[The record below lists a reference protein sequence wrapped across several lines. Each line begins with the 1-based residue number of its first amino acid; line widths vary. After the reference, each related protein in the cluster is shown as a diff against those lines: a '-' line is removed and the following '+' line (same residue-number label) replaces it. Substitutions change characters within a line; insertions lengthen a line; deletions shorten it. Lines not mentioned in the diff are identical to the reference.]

1 MVLILIGVDV
11 GGTFTD
17 FVVTNTESRETGV
30 HKIPTTLEDPSRGVV
45 SGLKQACD
53 LFGINTADVHHI
65 LHGTTIATN
74 AVLEY
79 DGARTGLIT
88 TEGYRDILHIGRHQR
103 PQHYSIMQD
112 IPWQDRPLVRR
123 VRRLTVPERL
133 IPPRGEILVPLD
145 EDAVA
150 LASRQLKSDGVD
162 SIAICFLFSY
172 LNPVH
177 EERAREIV
185 EAEHPECFVT
195 TSASVSPQ
203 FREFERFTTAAMN
216 AFVGPKVRT
225 YVNELESTLVAQGF
239 RSAELHLMSS
249 NGGVATAQMVVERP
263 VITLLS
269 GPTAGIMGG
278 EFSGKALDRQNLITF
293 DVGGTSAD
301 IGLIVNGAYS
311 EASARDTWI
320 GGYPVMAPMIDIS
333 TIGAGGGSIAY
344 VDGGGAFRVGPG
356 SAGAYPGPAAYGH
369 GSDQPTVTD
378 AHLVLGRL
386 LQSNFLGGAMN
397 LDLAAAIG
405 VIDELA
411 SQLKLGR
418 EEAAEGIITVVN
430 ANMANAIRSRTIQ
443 KGHDPREF
451 SLVAFGGAGPLH
463 GVDVARILGIP
474 EVIIPPYPGI
484 TSAVGLLTTD
494 LKYDAIRTEFQT
506 STQIDPDRLTNDFNR
521 MKAELSSQFEK
532 GGLKGHDVTYTRS
545 GDLRYIGQGYEL
557 RVPFADGPI
566 DDPIL
571 AEVFQAFETI
581 HAREYGHVFEE
592 SPIEIVNI
600 RLTGSRQMP
609 KINLRPSE
617 TKPNTTLS
625 ALEERPCFFR
635 VDNSLQTLD
644 TPLYQRD
651 HLTSEDRVSGPAII
665 VQKDT
670 TIAVPPGA
678 SVIADASSNLLI
690 DTGV

>member
-45 SGLKQACD
+45 SGLKQTCD

-301 IGLIVNGAYS
+301 IGLIVNGTYS

-521 MKAELSSQFEK
+521 MQAELSSQFEK

>member
-1 MVLILIGVDV
+1 
-11 GGTFTD
+11 
-17 FVVTNTESRETGV
+17 
-30 HKIPTTLEDPSRGVV
+30 
-45 SGLKQACD
+45 
-53 LFGINTADVHHI
+53 
-65 LHGTTIATN
+65 
-74 AVLEY
+74 
-79 DGARTGLIT
+79 
-88 TEGYRDILHIGRHQR
+88 
-103 PQHYSIMQD
+103 
-112 IPWQDRPLVRR
+112 
-123 VRRLTVPERL
+123 
-133 IPPRGEILVPLD
+133 
-145 EDAVA
+145 
-150 LASRQLKSDGVD
+150 
-162 SIAICFLFSY
+162 
-172 LNPVH
+172 
-177 EERAREIV
+177 
-185 EAEHPECFVT
+185 
-195 TSASVSPQ
+195 
-203 FREFERFTTAAMN
+203 MN

-249 NGGVATAQMVVERP
+249 NRGVATAQMVVERP

-386 LQSNFLGGAMN
+386 LQSNFLGGTMN

-521 MKAELSSQFEK
+521 MKAELSSLFEK

>member
-1 MVLILIGVDV
+1 MILIGVDV

-30 HKIPTTLEDPSRGVV
+30 HKIPTTPDDPSQGVIT
-45 SGLKQACD
+45 GLKEACEHFD
-53 LFGINTADVHHI
+53 ISPGDVHHI

-123 VRRLTVPERL
+123 AQRLTVPERL
-133 IPPRGEILVPLD
+133 VPPNGEVLVPLD
-145 EDAVA
+145 ENAVRV
-150 LASRQLKSDGVD
+150 ASRQLKSDGVD
-162 SIAICFLFSY
+162 SIAVCFLFSY

-177 EERAREIV
+177 EERAREII
-185 EAEHPECFVT
+185 EAEHPDCFVT

-216 AFVGPKVRT
+216 AFIGPKVRT
-225 YVNELESTLVAQGF
+225 YVNELESTLATQGF
-239 RSAELHLMSS
+239 HSAVLHLMSS

-263 VITLLS
+263 VMTLLS

-278 EFSGKALDRQNLITF
+278 EFSGKLLDRQNLITF

-301 IGLIVNGAYS
+301 IGLIVNGTYS

-320 GGYPVMAPMIDIS
+320 GGYPVMAPTIDIN

-344 VDGGGAFRVGPG
+344 IDDGGAFRVGPE

-369 GSDQPTVTD
+369 GSDKPPVTD

-386 LQSNFLGGAMN
+386 LQSNFLGGEMN
-397 LDLAAAIG
+397 LDLTAAIG

-411 SQLKLGR
+411 RQLKLDR
-418 EEAAEGIITVVN
+418 EETAEGIITVVN
-430 ANMANAIRSRTIQ
+430 ANMANAIRSRTVQ

-506 STQIDPDRLTNDFNR
+506 SVQIDSDRLNNDFNR
-521 MKAELSSQFEK
+521 MQVELASQFEK
-532 GGLKGHDVTYTRS
+532 DELSEHDVPYTRS
-545 GDLRYIGQGYEL
+545 GDLRYVGQGYEL
-557 RVPFADGPI
+557 RVPFANVPI
-566 DDPIL
+566 DETIL

-581 HAREYGHVFEE
+581 HIREYGHVFEQ

-600 RLTGSRQMP
+600 RLTGSRRMP
-609 KINLRPSE
+609 KIKLRTGE
-617 TKPNTTLS
+617 AKPGATLS
-625 ALEERPCFFR
+625 AFDERQCFFR
-635 VDNSLQTLD
+635 VDDSLQALD
-644 TPLYQRD
+644 TPLYQRAQ
-651 HLTSEDRVSGPAII
+651 LTTGHRVTGPAII

-678 SVIADASSNLLI
+678 LATADASSNLLI